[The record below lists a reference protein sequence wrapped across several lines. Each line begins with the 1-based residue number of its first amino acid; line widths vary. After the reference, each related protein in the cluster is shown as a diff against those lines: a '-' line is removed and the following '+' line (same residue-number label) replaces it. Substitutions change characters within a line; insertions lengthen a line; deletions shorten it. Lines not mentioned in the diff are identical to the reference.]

1 MTRALPEAWRA
12 AAEDAA
18 PPLALAVT
26 LVRSD
31 GLTLGFTDHDAA
43 LVIDA
48 VPHRPAAIRIN
59 GGVTTFGL
67 DDDAPLVAGVLDDAA
82 LRADDLDAGL
92 WDDARV
98 LVRRVDRAAPEV
110 GVTLA
115 VGRLGV
121 VRAAGGAY
129 DVEVLGPKAALARPM
144 GRIFARSC
152 DAVVGDVRCGVDLAA
167 PAFSGAGTVVEI
179 VSMRTIRVDGLD
191 TYADGWFTGG
201 RLTWGGRGVE
211 ILAHRR
217 EGARAALDVAAS
229 PPLGARV
236 IATAGCDKSLS
247 SCRAKFANAANFRG
261 FPHMIGPDALIRGAD
276 ADGVTDGGSR
286 Q

>member
-43 LVIDA
+43 LVVDG
-48 VPHRPAAIRIN
+48 VRHLPAAIRID

-82 LRADDLDAGL
+82 LSADDLDAGL

-98 LVRRVDRAAPEV
+98 RVRRIDRAAPEV

-115 VGRLGV
+115 IGRLGI

-129 DVEVLGPKAALARPM
+129 DVEVLGPKAALARPV

-152 DAVVGDVRCGVDLAA
+152 DAAVGDARCGVDLAA
-167 PAFSGAGTVVEI
+167 SEFFGAATVVEI
-179 VSMRTIRVDGLD
+179 VSARTIRLAGLD
-191 TYADGWFTGG
+191 TFADGWFTGG
-201 RLTWGGRGVE
+201 RLAWGGRSVE

-217 EGARAALDVAAS
+217 EGLRAALDVVAA

-236 IATAGCDKSLS
+236 TATAGCDKSIGT
-247 SCRAKFANAANFRG
+247 CRAKFANAVNFRG

-276 ADGVTDGGSR
+276 ADGAADGGSR
-286 Q
+286 R